1 MSSLSPKKIPGDG
14 SNGSKIAAQSEAQAD
29 GDAAN
34 QIPGSCHIGYLTSWF
49 L

>member
-34 QIPGSCHIGYLTSWF
+34 QIPGSCHIG
-49 L
+49 